1 MNDTERE
8 EIMQQ
13 WDYHRAM
20 IAKDNWL
27 GGASAPRDWFESIVD
42 RLEEAEAKCH
52 ALWRDD
58 DNKGDREK

>member
-52 ALWRDD
+52 ALEA
-58 DNKGDREK
+58 NAKGEVS